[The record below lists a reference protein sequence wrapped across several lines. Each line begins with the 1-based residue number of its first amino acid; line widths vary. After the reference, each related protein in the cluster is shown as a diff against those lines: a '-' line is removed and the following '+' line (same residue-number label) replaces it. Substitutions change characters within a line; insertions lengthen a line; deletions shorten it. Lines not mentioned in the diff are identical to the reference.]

1 MCGIYGTIDW
11 TAPSQW
17 PPEKARGMKDSI
29 HSRGPDHNGEFIEP
43 GIYLGM
49 NRLAIIDLA
58 RGNQPIFNE
67 NKDLLIIYNGELY
80 NHDALQLDLSRQG
93 HKFETHCD
101 TEAILHAFEE
111 YGPDCLNKFNGMF
124 AFVIYNRK
132 TRTLFAARDRLGIK
146 PFYYMRQGNNFSFA
160 SEAKA
165 LLPLLD
171 KPSPD
176 WNAVSRYFSL
186 GYFPS
191 PDSPFAGIMKLKP
204 GTYLEISGSRFEEHS
219 YWHPEFGSNKDI
231 GFDEAVETTKK
242 ILYAC
247 IEKEMMSEVPLGLF
261 LSGGLD
267 SSAIAAYSKKITPG
281 RLHSFGVRFQ
291 QKTHD
296 ESEDSRMVAKHL
308 GIEHHEID
316 FGDDDIREN
325 LYKCAMTLDEPFG
338 DSTVLPLMKL
348 SKAARELFTV
358 VLTGWGGDEIFAGYP
373 TYSAHIL
380 GGFYRRLPAW
390 LGQKLI
396 PCCANKLPVSDKY
409 MSFDFKLKRFV
420 RGINLSPE
428 LQHFAWMGYFQQT
441 QLDAILSDD
450 VKGAMAKKLNTR
462 LQKDID
468 LLTEENLIDRIL
480 HLDNLYFLEGNGL
493 FQADRITMA
502 NSLEAR
508 VPLLNNDLY
517 DFVSGI
523 PANLKM
529 RNGRLKDILRQAMLS
544 ELPQSIL
551 NKPKKGF
558 GPPSSAW
565 LKGTALELFS
575 RVFEEKKI
583 REMNIFRMENIK
595 KLLDEHLNSKADHGR
610 CLWNLLSFQLWY
622 ERFILNSDI
631 SYILEK

>member
-17 PPEKARGMKDSI
+17 PPEKAKGMRDAI
-29 HSRGPDHNGEFIEP
+29 RQRGPDHNGEFVEP

-49 NRLAIIDLA
+49 NRLAIIDIA

-67 NKDLLIIYNGELY
+67 NRELLIVYNGELY
-80 NHDALQLDLSRQG
+80 NHDELQRELSKRG

-111 YGPDCLNKFNGMF
+111 YGPGCLNKFNGMF

-132 TRTLFAARDRLGIK
+132 TRALFAARDRLGIK

-171 KPSPD
+171 KISPD
-176 WNAVSRYFSL
+176 WNAVNRYFSL

-191 PDSPFAGIMKLKP
+191 PDSPFAGIAKLKP
-204 GTYLEISGSRFEEHS
+204 GTYLEISPSRFEEHS
-219 YWHPEFGSNKDI
+219 YWRPEFGSNKNI
-231 GFDEAVETTKK
+231 GFEEAVETTKK
-242 ILYAC
+242 ILYSC

-281 RLHSFGVRFQ
+281 KLHSFGVSFQ

-296 ESEDSRMVAKHL
+296 ESEDSRTVARHL
-308 GIEHHEID
+308 GIEHHEVD
-316 FGDDDIREN
+316 FLDSDIREN

-373 TYSAHIL
+373 TYSAHKL
-380 GGFYRRLPAW
+380 GGIYRHLPNWLGHRVIPYFVNRLPA
-390 LGQKLI
+390 
-396 PCCANKLPVSDKY
+396 SDKY

-428 LQHFAWMGYFQQT
+428 LQHFAWMGYFEQM
-441 QLDAILSDD
+441 QLDSLFSDNT
-450 VKGAMAKKLNTR
+450 KKAMTEELDPH

-468 LLTEENLIDRIL
+468 QLTEKNIVDRIL
-480 HLDNLYFLEGNGL
+480 HLDNIYFLEGNGL

-517 DFVSGI
+517 DFVSQL
-523 PANLKM
+523 PARLKM
-529 RNGRLKDILRQAMLS
+529 HDGRLKDILRQAMLP
-544 ELPQSIL
+544 ELPHNIL
-551 NKPKKGF
+551 YKPKKGF

-565 LKGTALELFS
+565 LKGTAKELFLL
-575 RVFEEKKI
+575 VFEEKKI
-583 REMNIFRMENIK
+583 REMNIFRWETIK
-595 KLLDEHLNSKADHGR
+595 KLIDEHLRSKADHGR
-610 CLWNLLSFQLWY
+610 CLWSLLSFQLWY
-622 ERFILNSDI
+622 ERFILNDDI

>member
-1 MCGIYGTIDW
+1 MCGIYGTIEW

-29 HSRGPDHNGEFIEP
+29 LPRGPDHNGEFIEP

-58 RGNQPIFNE
+58 GGNQPIFNE
-67 NKDLLIIYNGELY
+67 NKEMLIIYNGELY
-80 NHDALQLDLSRQG
+80 NHDELQHDLTKQG

-111 YGPDCLNKFNGMF
+111 YGPECLNKFNGMF
-124 AFVIYNRK
+124 SFVIYNRRTK
-132 TRTLFAARDRLGIK
+132 TLFAARDRLGIK
-146 PFYYMRQGNNFSFA
+146 PLYYIREGSSFSFA

-165 LLPLLD
+165 LLPMLGN
-171 KPSPD
+171 PRPD
-176 WNAVSRYFSL
+176 WNAINRYFSL

-191 PDSPFAGIMKLKP
+191 PDSPFDGIAKLKP
-204 GTYLEISGSRFEEHS
+204 GTYLEISESHFEEHC
-219 YWHPEFGSNKDI
+219 YWRPEFGSNKNI
-231 GFDEAVETTKK
+231 AFDEAVETTKK
-242 ILYAC
+242 ILYSC

-281 RLHSFGVRFQ
+281 KLHSFGVSFQ

-296 ESEDSRMVAKHL
+296 ESEDSRSVARHL
-308 GIEHHEID
+308 GIEHHEVD
-316 FGDDDIREN
+316 FLDSDIREN

-338 DSTVLPLMKL
+338 DSTILPLMKL

-373 TYSAHIL
+373 TYSAHNL
-380 GGFYRRLPAW
+380 GHIYRLLPRW
-390 LGQKLI
+390 LGHNVI
-396 PCCANKLPVSDKY
+396 PYFVNKLPASDKY

-420 RGINLSPE
+420 RGIDMPAE
-428 LQHFAWMGYFQQT
+428 FQHFAWMGYFEQK
-441 QLDAILSDD
+441 QLDNLFSNDTR
-450 VKGAMAKKLNTR
+450 KAMTQGLNPR

-468 LLTEENLIDRIL
+468 QLTEKNLVDRIL

-517 DFVSGI
+517 DFVSEL
-523 PANLKM
+523 PAKLKM
-529 RNGRLKDILRQAMLS
+529 RNGKLKDVLRQAMLP
-544 ELPQSIL
+544 ELPKIIL
-551 NKPKKGF
+551 YKPKKGF

-565 LKGTALELFS
+565 LKGAASGIFS
-575 RVFEEKKI
+575 QVFEEKKI
-583 REMNIFRMENIK
+583 RDMNVFNWDMIG
-595 KLLDEHLNSKADHGR
+595 KLMVEHSQSKADHGR
-610 CLWNLLSFQLWY
+610 CLWSLLSFQLWY
-622 ERFILNSDI
+622 ERFILNNDI